1 MSQFLKRF
9 EIRWN
14 DLDPNRHVAN
24 STFSAF
30 MNDTRMSFL
39 TAKGF
44 NQQSFA
50 KHNMGPVIFSEEF
63 YYQKEI
69 HPAETV
75 HVDIELLA
83 ATDDFKFVKFC
94 HSLFNGKNDLAV
106 YSEIYFGW
114 FDLASRRLTSPP
126 DELKK
131 ILESLPK
138 SERFTRMEKD
148 SLKMNHKVPVGKKL
162 QQV

>member
-1 MSQFLKRF
+1 MPFLKKF

-39 TAKGF
+39 TENGF
-44 NQQSFA
+44 GQQSLA
-50 KHNMGPVIFSEEF
+50 KHNLGPVIFSEEF

-69 HPAETV
+69 HPAEII

-94 HSLFNGKNDLAV
+94 HSLFNSKNELAV
-106 YSEIYFGW
+106 YSEIFFGW
-114 FDLASRRLTSPP
+114 FNLATRRLAAPP
-126 DELKK
+126 DDLKT
-131 ILESLPK
+131 ILASLPK
-138 SERFTRMEKD
+138 SEKFSRLEKD
-148 SLKMNHKVPVGKKL
+148 NLKMNHKVPVGKKFL
-162 QQV
+162 QV